1 MTEQAQAQAQQT
13 TRSKKEE
20 KPTTMINI
28 IGYGEMKL
36 SKNQIKLD
44 TISIMGDLKFES
56 LYERKFKL
64 YSEKECDIFF
74 EKQTKILSLKEEKLP
89 VLTLDKVLSKIYW
102 EDQKMWEN
110 SFFQK
115 IEKEKTHVVGAI
127 IDDTNKKC
135 FITFF
140 ISDLHKKRIVIRS
153 EQNMVDYIFPDN
165 YIVLLNGFEPIQ
177 QSVLNFLRKN

>member
-1 MTEQAQAQAQQT
+1 MTEQAQAQQT

-20 KPTTMINI
+20 KSITTINI
-28 IGYGEMKL
+28 IGYGELKE

-74 EKQTKILSLKEEKLP
+74 EKQIKIVSLKEEKLP
-89 VLTLDKVLSKIYW
+89 VLIIDKVLSKIYW

-115 IEKEKTHVVGAI
+115 MQLF
-127 IDDTNKKC
+127 C
-135 FITFF
+135 
-140 ISDLHKKRIVIRS
+140 
-153 EQNMVDYIFPDN
+153 
-165 YIVLLNGFEPIQ
+165 
-177 QSVLNFLRKN
+177 